1 MADYVVQESDGTS
14 KFTLEDASG
23 AILLEVQPAAGAL
36 FVNLA
41 GTGGLGSY
49 GGLAGVGGGLAG

>member
-23 AILLEVQPAAGAL
+23 AILIELQSAAAEGIPSLVMAPMRQ
-36 FVNLA
+36 A
-41 GTGGLGSY
+41 
-49 GGLAGVGGGLAG
+49 A